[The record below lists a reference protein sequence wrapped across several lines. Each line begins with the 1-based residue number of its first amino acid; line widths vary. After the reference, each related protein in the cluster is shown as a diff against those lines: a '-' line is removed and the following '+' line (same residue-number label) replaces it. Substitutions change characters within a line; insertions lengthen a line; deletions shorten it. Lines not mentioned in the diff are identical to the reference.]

1 MGNKFRGGMPGM
13 GNMGNMMK
21 QMRWCKSRRKDC
33 TINLQIK
40 NRKCC

>member
-21 QMRWCKSRRKDC
+21 QMQKCKDKWKKLKKD
-33 TINLQIK
+33 
-40 NRKCC
+40 